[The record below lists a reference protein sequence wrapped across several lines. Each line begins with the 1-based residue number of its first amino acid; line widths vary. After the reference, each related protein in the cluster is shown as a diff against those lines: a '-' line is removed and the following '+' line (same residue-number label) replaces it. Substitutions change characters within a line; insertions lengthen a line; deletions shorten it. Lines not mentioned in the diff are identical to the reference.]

1 MKHKIVFTVILFIF
15 LSSCK
20 NYYNEMIDWTSS
32 IPKGTSIDSVKIIQP
47 DFIEIDWN
55 NAVITDSETR
65 YIITKIKNNNDPLK
79 MENYL
84 SFENNKYQGRF
95 ANK

>member
-1 MKHKIVFTVILFIF
+1 MHSIKFFTAILLIF

-32 IPKGTSIDSVKIIQP
+32 IPKGTSIDSIKKVQP

-55 NAVITDSETR
+55 NPAVTDSETR
-65 YIITKIKNNNDPLK
+65 YTITKIKNDNDPLK

-84 SFENNKYQGRF
+84 SFVDNKYQCRF
-95 ANK
+95 AHK